1 MQLSTLT
8 LPAEPNSTL
17 LAKQIALSTILI
29 EQILKRSNLITLMKN
44 RLHPYTKFFWGVD
57 GQ

>member
-17 LAKQIALSTILI
+17 LARKIALSTILI

-44 RLHPYTKFFWGVD
+44 RLHP
-57 GQ
+57 